1 MATTSPTGLAGA
13 AAIQRT
19 VEGLKARNME
29 AMVVNSGA
37 EALAK
42 LKGLL
47 PEGAEIY
54 NNTSE
59 TLDSIGFSEFVH
71 GNPRFRNLHDDML
84 AETNPDKQL
93 DIRRRATLAEY
104 FIGSVQ
110 AIAESGEVVVASGS
124 GSQIAAYVY
133 NAAHVI
139 WVAGTQKICSSLEEA
154 VARVRGYTVERHDEW
169 LVEQGRNPS
178 PIGKLMICE
187 REGVKGRITVI
198 LIKESLGW

>member
-1 MATTSPTGLAGA
+1 MAAASSTGLADDP
-13 AAIQRT
+13 AIQRT
-19 VEGLKARNME
+19 IDALKARNME

-42 LKGLL
+42 LKELL

-71 GNPRFRNLHDDML
+71 GNPRFRNLLDEQI
-84 AETNPDKQL
+84 AETDPAKL
-93 DIRRRATLAEY
+93 MEVRRRVTLADY

-110 AIAESGEVVVASGS
+110 AIAETGEVVVASAS
-124 GSQIAAYVY
+124 GSQIAAYVFT
-133 NAAHVI
+133 AAHVI
-139 WVAGTQKICSSLEEA
+139 WVAGTQKICPTLEHA
-154 VARVRGYTVERHDEW
+154 VARVRGYTLDRHDDW
-169 LVEQGRNPS
+169 LEEQGRDPF
-178 PIGKLMICE
+178 PIGKLMVCE
-187 REGVKGRITVI
+187 RERVTGRITVI

>member
-124 GSQIAAYVY
+124 GSQIAA
-133 NAAHVI
+133 
-139 WVAGTQKICSSLEEA
+139 
-154 VARVRGYTVERHDEW
+154 
-169 LVEQGRNPS
+169 
-178 PIGKLMICE
+178 
-187 REGVKGRITVI
+187 
-198 LIKESLGW
+198 

>member
-1 MATTSPTGLAGA
+1 MATASLTDLAGD

-19 VEGLKARNME
+19 ISSLKANNME

-42 LKGLL
+42 LKELL

-71 GNPRFRNLHDDML
+71 GNPRFRNLHDDMM
-84 AETNPDKQL
+84 AESDPVKQR
-93 DIRRRATLAEY
+93 DIRRRATLADY

-110 AIAESGEVVVASGS
+110 SISETGEVVVVSGS
-124 GSQIAAYVY
+124 GSQIAAYVFS
-133 NAAHVI
+133 AGHVI
-139 WVAGTQKICSSLEEA
+139 WVAGTQKICPSLDHA
-154 VARVRGYTVERHDEW
+154 VARARGYTVDRHDEW

-178 PIGKLMICE
+178 TVGKLLISE
-187 REGVKGRITVI
+187 REAAAGRTTVI